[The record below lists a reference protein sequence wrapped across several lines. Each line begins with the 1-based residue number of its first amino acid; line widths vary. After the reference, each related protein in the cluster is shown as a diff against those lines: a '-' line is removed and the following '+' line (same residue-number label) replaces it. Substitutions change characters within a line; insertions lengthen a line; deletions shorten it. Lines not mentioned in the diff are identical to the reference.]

1 MKEIL
6 TLTLCLALLLGLFSG
21 CGGKRY
27 DPLAGVETTVFTDDA
42 GRDVTVPA
50 NITRIAASGST
61 AQMILMTLV
70 PELLVG
76 LASSPSTAQRP
87 YFPAEMWT
95 LPTFGQFYGS
105 KANLNMEAL
114 IDAEPQ
120 LIVDLG
126 DAKENVRSDMDGIQK
141 QTGIPTVFLEATLE
155 EMPQAYRKLGRLLH
169 RGAEAEV
176 LAVYLEQT
184 LAMAAENSAKLPQD
198 ARKTVLFGTGA
209 TGLACNAEGSVQADV
224 LPLVGARNA
233 IHSEEISNRNG
244 GTTVNL
250 EEVYACD
257 PDVILLAAGGPY
269 DTLAES
275 EWSGLTAVKNGTYYE
290 IPNLPYDW
298 MSSPPSINRVLGIY
312 WLGNLLYP
320 ELYDYD
326 MVEKA
331 QEFYRLFWHYELSAE
346 EAEQLLARSTL
357 KPGREGQSSERCPS
371 WSRVFCACPFA
382 SGPRRPGP

>member
-1 MKEIL
+1 MKQRLLAFFLI
-6 TLTLCLALLLGLFSG
+6 LCLCLPLAA
-21 CGGKRY
+21 CGKKQGY
-27 DPLAGVETTVFTDDA
+27 DPLEGVETRVITDSA
-42 GRDVTVPA
+42 GRQVEIPTDIRRVAP
-50 NITRIAASGST
+50 SGST
-61 AQMILMTLV
+61 AQMILM
-70 PELLVG
+70 PIAYDLLAG
-76 LASSPSTAQRP
+76 LSSSPSTAQMP
-87 YFPAEMWT
+87 YFPEEVRY

-105 KANLNMEAL
+105 KANLNMESL
-114 IDAEPQ
+114 IDARPQ
-120 LIVDLG
+120 IIIDLG
-126 DAKENVRSDMDGIQK
+126 DAKDTIADDMDRIQK

-169 RGAEAEV
+169 REAEAEV

-224 LPLVGARNA
+224 LSLVGARNA

-346 EAEQLLARSTL
+346 EAERLLARSTR
-357 KPGREGQSSERCPS
+357 KPGREGQ
-371 WSRVFCACPFA
+371 
-382 SGPRRPGP
+382 